1 MNQGMV
7 KQKATFEKICDLK
20 TEGCLYF
27 PREDSAGVFYCVSS
41 NGEVFQFSDSSNEQI
56 MTLNGMINGLCFDNN
71 GFIYVT
77 DLNQC
82 AIFFKQAN
90 TAEQSPLIENVIAK
104 EYDGKPFKGPNSLCF
119 NKDDNVIYFTDSGN
133 FETASMSPFDCSL
146 YSIDLETSV
155 LKQILTN
162 LSFVYDLCYDSA
174 NSCIYLA
181 ETFMNRILRLK
192 QNEDG
197 IYITSVFYQF
207 NGWIGPS
214 ALTVD
219 ENGNLCVARY
229 EYSPVEF
236 EGELEADGLISVI
249 NKDGIMIGELS
260 LPELPE
266 ITGLY
271 ISPKKR
277 ENLYVTERNSTG
289 IFRIKISSFTI
300 DLDKYEEALK
310 GEKKTNNIK

>member
-1 MNQGMV
+1 M
-7 KQKATFEKICDLK
+7 
-20 TEGCLYF
+20 
-27 PREDSAGVFYCVSS
+27 S
-41 NGEVFQFSDSSNEQI
+41 
-56 MTLNGMINGLCFDNN
+56 LNGMINGLCFDNN

-90 TAEQSPLIENVIAK
+90 TAEQSPLIENIIAK
-104 EYDGKPFKGPNSLCF
+104 EYDGKPFKGPTSLCF

-133 FETASMSPFDCSL
+133 FETASMSPFDCAL
-146 YSIDLETSV
+146 YSIDLETRV
-155 LKQILTN
+155 LKQILGN
-162 LSFVYDLCYDSA
+162 LSFVSDVCYDSV
-174 NSCIYLA
+174 NCCLYLA
-181 ETFMNRILRLK
+181 ETFMNRVLRLK
-192 QNEDG
+192 QNDDG

-207 NGWIGPS
+207 NGRIGPS
-214 ALTVD
+214 TLAVD
-219 ENGNLCVARY
+219 ENGYLYVARY
-229 EYSPVEF
+229 EYSPIEF
-236 EGELEADGLISVI
+236 EGELEGDGLISVI
-249 NKDGIMIGELS
+249 NKDGIMVGELS

-300 DLDKYEEALK
+300 DIDKYEEGLN
-310 GEKKTNNIK
+310 GEKKSNNIK